1 MPTVLI
7 TGTSSGFGLVTAV
20 ELAKRGWNVIATMRD
35 LTKRAEL
42 DRAAAAAG
50 VTKLVRIEQL
60 DVTDVRSID
69 RTLSDLD
76 LQRRP
81 LDAVVHNAGVAVGGA
96 FEDLSDAHVR
106 RVMDVN
112 YFGVLALTQR
122 LLPSFRAQ
130 RRGRIVIVSSESAF
144 AGQPANSPYCA
155 SKWAIEGWAESVAY
169 ELEHFGIEIILI
181 EPGAYRTNI
190 WESSPRVLPETSA
203 YRPLLRHLE
212 VTIDTYV
219 AKTARDPIE
228 VAKAIA
234 KALDAPR
241 PRFRTAVGP
250 TARFM
255 HFARGKLPSTVVR
268 KIFGRFFA
276 LNKVRW

>member
-7 TGTSSGFGLVTAV
+7 TGTSTGFGLVTTV

-35 LTKRAEL
+35 LGKRAGL
-42 DRAAAAAG
+42 DRAVAAANVQG
-50 VTKLVRIEQL
+50 LVSVEQL
-60 DVTDVRSID
+60 DVTDPKSID
-69 RTLSDLD
+69 AAIARLD
-76 LQRRP
+76 AQGRP

-96 FEDLSDAHVR
+96 FEDLSEANIR
-106 RVMDVN
+106 RVMEVN
-112 YFGVLALTQR
+112 YFGVLALTQK
-122 LLPSFRAQ
+122 LLPGFRAR
-130 RRGRIVIVSSESAF
+130 RRGRILIVSSESAF

-155 SKWAIEGWAESVAY
+155 SKWAVEGWAESVAY
-169 ELEHFGIEIILI
+169 ELAPFGIDIILI

-212 VTIDTYV
+212 VTVDTYV
-219 AKTARDPIE
+219 AKSARDPIE

-234 KALDAPR
+234 NALDAPR

-250 TARFM
+250 TAKFM
-255 HFARGKLPSTVVR
+255 HLARGKLPSRTVR

-276 LNKVRW
+276 LQKVRW

>member
-7 TGTSSGFGLVTAV
+7 TGTSTGFGLVTTV

-35 LTKRAEL
+35 LGKRAGL
-42 DRAAAAAG
+42 DLAVAAANVQG
-50 VTKLVRIEQL
+50 LVSVEQL
-60 DVTDVRSID
+60 DVTDPNSID
-69 RTLSDLD
+69 AAIARLD
-76 LQRRP
+76 AQGRP

-96 FEDLSDAHVR
+96 FEDLSEANIR
-106 RVMDVN
+106 RVMEVN
-112 YFGVLALTQR
+112 YFGVLALTQK
-122 LLPSFRAQ
+122 LLPGFRAR
-130 RRGRIVIVSSESAF
+130 RRGRILIVSSESAF

-169 ELEHFGIEIILI
+169 ELAPFGIDIILI

-212 VTIDTYV
+212 VTVDTYV
-219 AKTARDPIE
+219 AKSARDPIE

-234 KALDAPR
+234 NALDAPR

-250 TARFM
+250 TAKFM
-255 HFARGKLPSTVVR
+255 HLARGKLPSRTVR

-276 LNKVRW
+276 LQKVRW

>member
-7 TGTSSGFGLVTAV
+7 TGTSTGFGLVTTV

-35 LTKRAEL
+35 LGKRAGL
-42 DRAAAAAG
+42 DNAVATANVQG
-50 VTKLVRIEQL
+50 LVSVEQL
-60 DVTDVRSID
+60 DVTDPKSID
-69 RTLSDLD
+69 GAVARLD
-76 LQRRP
+76 AEGRP

-96 FEDLSDAHVR
+96 FEDLSEANIR
-106 RVMDVN
+106 RVMEVN
-112 YFGVLALTQR
+112 YFGVLALTQK
-122 LLPSFRAQ
+122 LLPGFRAR
-130 RRGRIVIVSSESAF
+130 RRGRILIVSSESAF

-155 SKWAIEGWAESVAY
+155 SKWAVEGWAESVAY
-169 ELEHFGIEIILI
+169 ELAPFGIDIILI

-203 YRPLLRHLE
+203 YQPLLRHLE
-212 VTIDTYV
+212 VTVDTYV
-219 AKTARDPIE
+219 AKSARDPIE

-234 KALDAPR
+234 NALDAPR

-250 TARFM
+250 TAKFM
-255 HFARGKLPSTVVR
+255 HLARGKLPSRTVR

-276 LNKVRW
+276 LQKVRW

>member
-7 TGTSSGFGLVTAV
+7 TGTSSGFGLVTTV
-20 ELAKRGWNVIATMRD
+20 ELAKRGWNVVATMRD
-35 LTKRAEL
+35 LGKRTEL
-42 DRAAAAAG
+42 DRAVAAANAG
-50 VTKLVRIEQL
+50 KLVRVEQL
-60 DVTDVRSID
+60 DVTDPQSID
-69 RTLSDLD
+69 RAIAAVD
-76 LQRRP
+76 LQGRP

-96 FEDLSDAHVR
+96 FEDLTDAQVR

-122 LLPSFRAQ
+122 LLPALRAQ
-130 RRGRIVIVSSESAF
+130 RRGRIVIVSSEAAF

-169 ELEHFGIEIILI
+169 ELEPFGIEIVLI

-203 YRPLLRHLE
+203 YWPLLRHLE
-212 VTIDTYV
+212 VTIETYV
-219 AKTARDPIE
+219 AKLARDPVE

-234 KALDAPR
+234 NALDAPR

-250 TARFM
+250 AARFL
-255 HFARGKLPSTVVR
+255 HLARGKLPSRVVR

>member
-7 TGTSSGFGLVTAV
+7 TGTSTGFGLVTTV

-35 LTKRAEL
+35 LGKRAGL
-42 DRAAAAAG
+42 DRTVAAANVQG
-50 VTKLVRIEQL
+50 LVSVEQL
-60 DVTDVRSID
+60 DVTDPNSID
-69 RTLSDLD
+69 AAIARLD
-76 LQRRP
+76 AQGRP

-96 FEDLSDAHVR
+96 FEDLSEANIR
-106 RVMDVN
+106 RVMEVN
-112 YFGVLALTQR
+112 YFGVLALTQK
-122 LLPSFRAQ
+122 LLPGFRAR
-130 RRGRIVIVSSESAF
+130 RRGRILVVSSESAF

-169 ELEHFGIEIILI
+169 ELAPFGIDIILI

-203 YRPLLRHLE
+203 YWPLLRHLE
-212 VTIDTYV
+212 VTVDTYV
-219 AKTARDPIE
+219 AKAARDPIE

-234 KALDAPR
+234 NALDAPR

-250 TARFM
+250 TAKFM
-255 HFARGKLPSTVVR
+255 HLARGKLPSRTVR

-276 LNKVRW
+276 LQKVRW

>member
-7 TGTSSGFGLVTAV
+7 TGTSTGFGLVTTV
-20 ELAKRGWNVIATMRD
+20 ELAERGWNVIATMRD
-35 LTKRAEL
+35 LGKRAGL
-42 DRAAAAAG
+42 DRAVAAANVQG
-50 VTKLVRIEQL
+50 LVSVEQL
-60 DVTDVRSID
+60 DVTDPKSID
-69 RTLSDLD
+69 AAIARLD
-76 LQRRP
+76 AEGRP

-96 FEDLSDAHVR
+96 FEDLSEANIR
-106 RVMDVN
+106 RVMEVN
-112 YFGVLALTQR
+112 YFGVLALTQK
-122 LLPSFRAQ
+122 LLPGFRAR
-130 RRGRIVIVSSESAF
+130 RRGRILIVSSESAF

-155 SKWAIEGWAESVAY
+155 SKWAIEGWAEAVAY
-169 ELEHFGIEIILI
+169 ELAPFGIDIILI

-212 VTIDTYV
+212 VTVDTYV
-219 AKTARDPIE
+219 AKSARDPIE

-234 KALDAPR
+234 NALDAPR

-250 TARFM
+250 TAKFM
-255 HFARGKLPSTVVR
+255 HLARGKLPSRTVR

-276 LNKVRW
+276 LQKVRW

>member
-7 TGTSSGFGLVTAV
+7 TGTSTGFGLVTTV

-35 LTKRAEL
+35 LGKRAGL
-42 DRAAAAAG
+42 DNAVATANVQG
-50 VTKLVRIEQL
+50 LVSVEQL
-60 DVTDVRSID
+60 DVTDPKSID
-69 RTLSDLD
+69 AAIARLD
-76 LQRRP
+76 AEGRP

-96 FEDLSDAHVR
+96 FEDLSEANIR

-112 YFGVLALTQR
+112 YFGVLALTQK
-122 LLPSFRAQ
+122 LLPGFRAR
-130 RRGRIVIVSSESAF
+130 RRGRILVVSSESAF

-169 ELEHFGIEIILI
+169 ELAPFGIDIILI

-212 VTIDTYV
+212 VTVDTYV
-219 AKTARDPIE
+219 AKSARDPIE

-234 KALDAPR
+234 NALDAPR

-250 TARFM
+250 TAKFM
-255 HFARGKLPSTVVR
+255 HLARGKLPSRTVR

-276 LNKVRW
+276 LQKVRW

>member
-1 MPTVLI
+1 MPIVLI
-7 TGTSSGFGLVTAV
+7 TGTSTGFGLVTTV

-35 LTKRAEL
+35 LGKRAGL
-42 DRAAAAAG
+42 DLAVAAANVQG
-50 VTKLVRIEQL
+50 LVSVEQL
-60 DVTDVRSID
+60 DVTNPKSID
-69 RTLSDLD
+69 AAIARLD
-76 LQRRP
+76 AQGRP

-96 FEDLSDAHVR
+96 FEDLSEANIR
-106 RVMDVN
+106 GVMEVN
-112 YFGVLALTQR
+112 YFGVLALTQK
-122 LLPSFRAQ
+122 LLPGFRAR
-130 RRGRIVIVSSESAF
+130 RRGRILIVSSESAF

-169 ELEHFGIEIILI
+169 ELAPFGIDIILI

-212 VTIDTYV
+212 VTVDTYV
-219 AKTARDPIE
+219 AKSARDPIE

-234 KALDAPR
+234 NALDAPR

-250 TARFM
+250 TAKFM
-255 HFARGKLPSTVVR
+255 HLARGKLPSRTVR

-276 LNKVRW
+276 LQKVRW

>member
-1 MPTVLI
+1 MPIVLI
-7 TGTSSGFGLVTAV
+7 TGTSTGFGLVTTV

-35 LTKRAEL
+35 LGKRAGL
-42 DRAAAAAG
+42 DLAVAAANVQG
-50 VTKLVRIEQL
+50 LVSVEQL
-60 DVTDVRSID
+60 DVTNPKSID
-69 RTLSDLD
+69 AAIARLD
-76 LQRRP
+76 AQGRP

-96 FEDLSDAHVR
+96 FEDLSEANIR
-106 RVMDVN
+106 RVMEVN
-112 YFGVLALTQR
+112 YFGVLALTQK
-122 LLPSFRAQ
+122 LLPGFRAR
-130 RRGRIVIVSSESAF
+130 RRGRILIVSSESAF

-169 ELEHFGIEIILI
+169 ELAPFGIDIILI

-212 VTIDTYV
+212 VTVDTYV
-219 AKTARDPIE
+219 AKSARDPIE

-234 KALDAPR
+234 NALDAPR

-250 TARFM
+250 TAKFM
-255 HFARGKLPSTVVR
+255 HLARGKLPSRTVR

-276 LNKVRW
+276 LQKVRW

>member
-7 TGTSSGFGLVTAV
+7 TGTSSGFGLVTTI
-20 ELAKRGWNVIATMRD
+20 ELAKRGWSVIATMRD
-35 LTKRAEL
+35 LGKRAEL
-42 DRAAAAAG
+42 DRAVAAADAG
-50 VTKLVRIEQL
+50 KLVRVEQL
-60 DVTDVRSID
+60 DVTDAQSIE
-69 RTLSDLD
+69 RAIAALN
-76 LQRRP
+76 LQEHP

-96 FEDLSDAHVR
+96 FEDLTDAHVR

-112 YFGVLALTQR
+112 YFGVLSLTQR
-122 LLPSFRAQ
+122 LLPTFRAQ
-130 RRGRIVIVSSESAF
+130 RHGRIVIVSSESAF

-155 SKWAIEGWAESVAY
+155 SKWAVEGWAESVMY
-169 ELEHFGIEIILI
+169 ELEPFGIEIILI

-212 VTIDTYV
+212 VAVDSYV
-219 AKTARDPIE
+219 AKTARDPAE

-234 KALDAPR
+234 NALDAPR

-250 TARFM
+250 TAKFM
-255 HFARGKLPSTVVR
+255 HLARGKLPSSVVR

>member
-7 TGTSSGFGLVTAV
+7 TGTSTGFGLVTTV

-35 LTKRAEL
+35 LGKRAGL
-42 DRAAAAAG
+42 DNAVAAANVQG
-50 VTKLVRIEQL
+50 LVSVEQL
-60 DVTDVRSID
+60 DVTDPKSID
-69 RTLSDLD
+69 AAIARLD
-76 LQRRP
+76 AQGRP

-96 FEDLSDAHVR
+96 FEDLSEANIR
-106 RVMDVN
+106 RVMEVN
-112 YFGVLALTQR
+112 YFGVLALTQK
-122 LLPSFRAQ
+122 LLPGFRA
-130 RRGRIVIVSSESAF
+130 RRHGRILIVSSESAF

-155 SKWAIEGWAESVAY
+155 SKWAVEGWAESVAY
-169 ELEHFGIEIILI
+169 ELAPFGIDIILI

-212 VTIDTYV
+212 ATVDTYV
-219 AKTARDPIE
+219 AKSARDPIE

-234 KALDAPR
+234 NALDAPR

-250 TARFM
+250 TAKFM
-255 HFARGKLPSTVVR
+255 HIARGKLPSRTVR

-276 LNKVRW
+276 LQKVRW

>member
-7 TGTSSGFGLVTAV
+7 TGTSTGFGLVTTV

-35 LTKRAEL
+35 LGKRAGL
-42 DRAAAAAG
+42 DNAVATANVQG
-50 VTKLVRIEQL
+50 LVSVEQL
-60 DVTDVRSID
+60 DVTDPKSID
-69 RTLSDLD
+69 AAIARLD
-76 LQRRP
+76 AQGRP

-96 FEDLSDAHVR
+96 FEDLSEANIR
-106 RVMDVN
+106 RVMEVN
-112 YFGVLALTQR
+112 YFGVLALTQK
-122 LLPSFRAQ
+122 LLPGFRVR
-130 RRGRIVIVSSESAF
+130 RRGRILIVSSESAF

-155 SKWAIEGWAESVAY
+155 SKWAVEGWAESVAY
-169 ELEHFGIEIILI
+169 ELAPFGIDIILI

-212 VTIDTYV
+212 VTVDTYV
-219 AKTARDPIE
+219 AKSARDPIE

-234 KALDAPR
+234 NALDAPR

-250 TARFM
+250 TAKFM
-255 HFARGKLPSTVVR
+255 HLARGKLPSRTVR

-276 LNKVRW
+276 LQKVRW

>member
-7 TGTSSGFGLVTAV
+7 TGTSTGFGLVTTV
-20 ELAKRGWNVIATMRD
+20 DLAKRGWNVIATMRD
-35 LTKRAEL
+35 LGKRAGL
-42 DRAAAAAG
+42 DNAVATANVQG
-50 VTKLVRIEQL
+50 LVSVEQL
-60 DVTDVRSID
+60 DVTDPKSID
-69 RTLSDLD
+69 AANARLD
-76 LQRRP
+76 AQGRP

-96 FEDLSDAHVR
+96 FEDLSEANIR
-106 RVMDVN
+106 RVMEVN
-112 YFGVLALTQR
+112 YFGVLALTQK
-122 LLPSFRAQ
+122 LLPGFRAR
-130 RRGRIVIVSSESAF
+130 RRGRILIVSSESAF

-155 SKWAIEGWAESVAY
+155 SKWAVEGWAESVAY
-169 ELEHFGIEIILI
+169 ELAPFGIDIILI

-212 VTIDTYV
+212 VTVDTYV
-219 AKTARDPIE
+219 AKSARDPIE

-234 KALDAPR
+234 NALDAPR

-250 TARFM
+250 TAKFM
-255 HFARGKLPSTVVR
+255 HLARGKLPSRTVR

-276 LNKVRW
+276 LQKVRW

>member
-35 LTKRAEL
+35 LTKRAAL
-42 DRAAAAAG
+42 DRAAAAAV

-60 DVTDVRSID
+60 DVTDVKSID
-69 RTLSDLD
+69 RALSDLD

-212 VTIDTYV
+212 VTIDTYI
-219 AKTARDPIE
+219 AKTARDPSE

-234 KALDAPR
+234 QALDAPR

-250 TARFM
+250 TAKFM
-255 HFARGKLPSTVVR
+255 HFARGKLPSRVVR

>member
-7 TGTSSGFGLVTAV
+7 TGTSSGFGLVTTV
-20 ELAKRGWNVIATMRD
+20 ELAKRGWNVVATMRD
-35 LTKRAEL
+35 LGKRTEL
-42 DRAAAAAG
+42 DRAVAAANAG
-50 VTKLVRIEQL
+50 KLVRVAQL
-60 DVTDVRSID
+60 DVTDLQSID
-69 RTLSDLD
+69 RAIATLD
-76 LQRRP
+76 LQGQP

-96 FEDLSDAHVR
+96 FEDLTDAQVR

-122 LLPSFRAQ
+122 LLPAFRAQ

-169 ELEHFGIEIILI
+169 ELEPFGIEIILI

-190 WESSPRVLPETSA
+190 WESSPRVLPETSP

-212 VTIDTYV
+212 VTVETYV
-219 AKTARDPIE
+219 AKSARDPVE

-234 KALDAPR
+234 NVLDAPR

-250 TARFM
+250 TAKFM
-255 HFARGKLPSTVVR
+255 HLARGKLPSRVVR